1 MSKKVVK
8 RNGEVVDFDIV
19 KICKAVQSAFE
30 SVNQR
35 YPKTLTKHLG
45 LFFESMKG
53 DILDVEKIQ
62 DKVEEI
68 LMDFGYFKVAKSYI
82 LYREQHKESRA
93 VKERVDYIRKYMKK
107 GTNAAT
113 ASEVDSNA
121 NVQNKNIATLEAEVP
136 KSQNININRYFV
148 TDKLKELY
156 GDEAPDYVG
165 DLDAGII
172 YKHDESSSPIP
183 KPYCVAVNLYPFL
196 QNGTSSLDKL
206 KNEAPQ
212 NLSSFVGQFGNL
224 AFLLSSQFLGAIAF
238 GEFFNVFNYY
248 CIKEFG
254 EKYREIENA
263 PVYDTLNK
271 RRNIRE
277 SIIQAFQGIV
287 HTINQPAGNRSFQ
300 SPFTNISYYDENYW
314 KALFEEFVYPDG
326 TKPEWEDIDYLQ
338 RLFMKWFNAER
349 KKTLLTFPVET
360 VAMLSD
366 GTDIIDKNYKD
377 FVAEM
382 YAEGHSFFTYISD
395 NADSLSSCCR
405 LKNKLE
411 KSEFNFTSGLTGVA
425 TGSKSVIT
433 LNLNRITQNS
443 VKKWK
448 EDFDIT
454 NLEMDIEEILKRV
467 YKYHTAYNEILKD
480 FYEADMLPVYS
491 EGFISLNQQFLTVGI
506 NGLNEAAEFLGYE
519 INDNEDYQRFCN
531 TITSAISNQNKL
543 HTTKELK
550 FNTEFV
556 PAEGLGIKNYDRD
569 TKDGY
574 WTPADRN
581 CYNSY
586 FYKPDDTNISV
597 LEKFRLHGKRYVDL
611 LDGGVA
617 LHCNL
622 DEHLSKEQYSK
633 LIEFAVQEGTSYFT
647 FNIPNS
653 QCDDCGYIEKVPLC
667 KCPKCGS
674 ENVTQWTRIIGYLR
688 PIKGFSAGRII
699 EAGRRIY
706 HHEVS

>member
-1 MSKKVVK
+1 MNKKVVK

-19 KICKAVQSAFE
+19 KICKAVQAAFA

-35 YPKTLTKHLG
+35 YPKSLTKHLG
-45 LFFESMKG
+45 LYFESIKG
-53 DILDVEKIQ
+53 NVLNVEKIQ

-121 NVQNKNIATLEAEVP
+121 NVQNKNVATLEAEVP

-165 DLDAGII
+165 DLGAGII

-254 EKYREIENA
+254 EKYREIENT

-271 RRNIRE
+271 KRNVRE

-326 TKPEWEDIDYLQ
+326 TKPKWEDIDYLQ

-366 GTDIIDKNYKD
+366 GTDIIDKNYKN

-454 NLEMDIEEILKRV
+454 NLKMDIEEILKRV

-480 FYEADMLPVYS
+480 FYVADMLPVYS
-491 EGFISLNQQFLTVGI
+491 EGFISLNQQFLTIGI

-531 TITSAISNQNKL
+531 TITDTISNQNKL

-556 PAEGLGIKNYDRD
+556 PRLSGHVKSLVIDLKLLEIGQQGASN
-569 TKDGY
+569 
-574 WTPADRN
+574 
-581 CYNSY
+581 
-586 FYKPDDTNISV
+586 NI
-597 LEKFRLHGKRYVDL
+597 
-611 LDGGVA
+611 
-617 LHCNL
+617 C
-622 DEHLSKEQYSK
+622 K
-633 LIEFAVQEGTSYFT
+633 LCA
-647 FNIPNS
+647 
-653 QCDDCGYIEKVPLC
+653 
-667 KCPKCGS
+667 
-674 ENVTQWTRIIGYLR
+674 
-688 PIKGFSAGRII
+688 A
-699 EAGRRIY
+699 
-706 HHEVS
+706 